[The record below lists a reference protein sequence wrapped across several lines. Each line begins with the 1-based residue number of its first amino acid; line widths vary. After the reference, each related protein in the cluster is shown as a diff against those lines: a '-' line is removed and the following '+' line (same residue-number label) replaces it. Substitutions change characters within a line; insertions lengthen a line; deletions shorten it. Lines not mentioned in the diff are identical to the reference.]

1 MPIIFYI
8 NNATIELILYKHLLS
23 LLTDLNAGNLSIPG
37 NKFKPKGYTIDNAK
51 LTNVSIINILWVFL
65 YTAQKQDI
73 KYQKNAI
80 NKKLKIKK
88 ILNFIFKHLLIEI
101 DFLFAIRKSLWNLI
115 AII

>member
-80 NKKLKIKK
+80 NLY
-88 ILNFIFKHLLIEI
+88 LSFYQ
-101 DFLFAIRKSLWNLI
+101 D
-115 AII
+115 